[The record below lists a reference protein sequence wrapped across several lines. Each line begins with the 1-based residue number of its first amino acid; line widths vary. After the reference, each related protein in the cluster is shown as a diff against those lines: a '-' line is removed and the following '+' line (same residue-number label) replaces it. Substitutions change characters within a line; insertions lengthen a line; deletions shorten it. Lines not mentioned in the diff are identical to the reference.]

1 MTADSA
7 AAIAFRNRYLW
18 LVFPMMFAVVLTANI
33 VLVYFALASWP
44 GLAFEN
50 PSERGR
56 KFNQVLQ
63 AEEKE
68 SGLGWQFSV
77 RYAGDSIVVVL
88 RDASGAPL
96 TDATVSATLARP
108 LGQIADRP
116 LDLRAEA
123 PGIYRAQIVL
133 GAPGQW
139 EVRIAAVRGADR
151 AHNAIRFLAN

>member
-68 SGLGWQFSV
+68 SGLGWQLSV
-77 RYAGDSIVVVL
+77 RHVGDSIVVAL
-88 RDASGAPL
+88 SDASGAPL
-96 TDATVSATLARP
+96 TDATLSATLARP

-139 EVRIAAVRGADR
+139 EVRIAAVSGADR
-151 AHNAIRFLAN
+151 WHNAIRFLAN